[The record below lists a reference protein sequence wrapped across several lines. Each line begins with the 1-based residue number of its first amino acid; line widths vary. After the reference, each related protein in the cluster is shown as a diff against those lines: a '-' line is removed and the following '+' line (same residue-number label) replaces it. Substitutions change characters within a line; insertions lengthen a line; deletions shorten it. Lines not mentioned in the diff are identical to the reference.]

1 MARFVAGTVVGLAV
15 GLVASAKADI
25 IVTSDIGWLSGWR
38 VKVGGVLVCKD
49 PQVWPRGKNLL
60 KAALDDAQR
69 SGRRSAAWT
78 IRERRGIDTAAQWRI
93 V

>member
-49 PQVWPRGKNLL
+49 PQVWPRGKKSLEG
-60 KAALDDAQR
+60 R
-69 SGRRSAAWT
+69 S
-78 IRERRGIDTAAQWRI
+78 
-93 V
+93 